1 MRPRLATIAHPCT
14 FFSSTRRFFGS
25 VSEKDQICELAASNI
40 RFGAG
45 STSEIG
51 DDLAEMRARN
61 VIVFVDPNISRQSL
75 PCLHTLLDSL
85 SRNKLNVHVYDEVR
99 VEPSEQSFQHA
110 IDFMSNLHSSVG
122 LDAVVALGGG
132 STIDT
137 AKAANLY
144 TCHPPSDGDFY
155 TYVNPVVGK
164 GQPIPGPL
172 LPLIA
177 VPTTAGTGSETTGV
191 AIFDDIPSKSK
202 TGIAHRRLKPTLGV
216 IDPCNTATLP
226 PEVAKYSGLDV
237 LCHAIESYTALPYNE
252 RPKPPSP
259 LHRPAYQGSNPI
271 SDVWSLHALRIA
283 AKHLSQAVRHPEHV
297 ESRSEMLLAAAA
309 AGVGFG
315 NAGVHLCHGMSYPVA
330 SQVKTYVP
338 PGYDGV
344 DHPLVP
350 HGHSVIVNAPSVF
363 QYTGRAAPERHLECA
378 RILAAARDDKGTRG
392 TLDGMAKEGNSLESH
407 DDAGKY
413 LAEEIRH
420 VMMDMN
426 VPLGLKAL
434 DYKEEDIDEL
444 VDGTLPQH
452 RVTKLSPRP
461 VGREELKDA
470 ISRCFG

>member
-1 MRPRLATIAHPCT
+1 MPSSFQLPAGLPMPPLGACGSHVELGSKSTFASSKNVRTYPYVEDTKIGSHIITSCSVSIPFPALVPHRHRHRHPLPPPRRQERRASRPSIGAVCSAAGGCDTMRPRLATIAHPCT

-51 DDLAEMRARN
+51 DDLTEMQARK

-172 LPLIA
+172 LPW
-177 VPTTAGTGSETTGV
+177 
-191 AIFDDIPSKSK
+191 
-202 TGIAHRRLKPTLGV
+202 
-216 IDPCNTATLP
+216 NW
-226 PEVAKYSGLDV
+226 
-237 LCHAIESYTALPYNE
+237 
-252 RPKPPSP
+252 
-259 LHRPAYQGSNPI
+259 Q
-271 SDVWSLHALRIA
+271 
-283 AKHLSQAVRHPEHV
+283 
-297 ESRSEMLLAAAA
+297 
-309 AGVGFG
+309 
-315 NAGVHLCHGMSYPVA
+315 
-330 SQVKTYVP
+330 
-338 PGYDGV
+338 
-344 DHPLVP
+344 
-350 HGHSVIVNAPSVF
+350 
-363 QYTGRAAPERHLECA
+363 
-378 RILAAARDDKGTRG
+378 
-392 TLDGMAKEGNSLESH
+392 
-407 DDAGKY
+407 
-413 LAEEIRH
+413 
-420 VMMDMN
+420 
-426 VPLGLKAL
+426 
-434 DYKEEDIDEL
+434 
-444 VDGTLPQH
+444 
-452 RVTKLSPRP
+452 
-461 VGREELKDA
+461 
-470 ISRCFG
+470 